1 VILAVVKNWVYQ
13 IDYDTKASRPKV
25 QVRYTPPPSNQLRS
39 LVMRKNPKK
48 NSTKSKYHA
57 WKIAAIATLFIGLF
71 ASSAKAINVQ
81 QWTST
86 VLTQLKGNVEKLTKI
101 SQEFSTSLQNVTGI
115 TETAI
120 AEITGQMGQL
130 DPSTAKKK
138 IEEEA
143 GTDSPIGVAIRQ
155 GSAAAATSANA
166 GDKVLRKESQKA
178 DKEKID
184 NLVTTADESI
194 DFANSTVSIGE
205 DAQTLSSS
213 QDVLKALAR
222 QNSNRAKI
230 EAAQVQIA
238 LATATDA
245 QQVKE
250 QLAASNQSIAEG
262 LKQQQGERQKRL
274 IIENEQSQSSI
285 KSQYN
290 NMVESGL

>member
-1 VILAVVKNWVYQ
+1 
-13 IDYDTKASRPKV
+13 
-25 QVRYTPPPSNQLRS
+25 
-39 LVMRKNPKK
+39 MRKNPTK
-48 NSTKSKYHA
+48 NSTKSKYRS
-57 WKIAAIATLFIGLF
+57 WKIAAIAALFIGLF

-130 DPSTAKKK
+130 DPSTSKQK

-184 NLVTTADESI
+184 TLVKTADESI

-245 QQVKE
+245 QQLKE
-250 QLAASNQSIAEG
+250 QLAASNQSISEG

-285 KSQYN
+285 RSQYN